1 MTPKQAETRGVL
13 TRKRR
18 EPHKVMSI
26 YPAFL
31 ERAVPVCLVCWGA
44 SERAQTESCSH
55 YRLEQLTGEYWTCQ
69 SIWKLKGKS
78 KKGGLAR
85 RAPLQSLADTFT
97 LKQWMRLQEACVE
110 NDSWKSEE
118 FFFFFFKKLCN
129 PNKWCSWVFLECCF
143 CFSSIRCMLVGMFSQ
158 V

>member
-1 MTPKQAETRGVL
+1 MTPNQAETRGVL
-13 TRKRR
+13 TLKRR
-18 EPHKVMSI
+18 EPHKVISI

-31 ERAVPVCLVCWGA
+31 ERAVPVCVVCWGT
-44 SERAQTESCSH
+44 SERVQAESCSH

-85 RAPLQSLADTFT
+85 RAPLQSLADTLT
-97 LKQWMRLQEACVE
+97 LKQWMRLQEAHVE

-118 FFFFFFKKLCN
+118 FFFSFLKSYAILTNGIVGFFGVL
-129 PNKWCSWVFLECCF
+129 FLF
-143 CFSSIRCMLVGMFSQ
+143 FIH
-158 V
+158 